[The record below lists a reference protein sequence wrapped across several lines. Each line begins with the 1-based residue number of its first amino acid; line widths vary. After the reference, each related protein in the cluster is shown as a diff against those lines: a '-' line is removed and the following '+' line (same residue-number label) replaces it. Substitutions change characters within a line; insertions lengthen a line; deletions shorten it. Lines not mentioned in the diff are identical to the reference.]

1 MEEGASAALLDE
13 ELGLVVGEPVRFRFF
28 GSSTRREDAVGTVLE
43 RWREGELEELA
54 ELEAE
59 LPTAGRTAG
68 EVVAVRL
75 QATVTEVGVLEL
87 DAVPRE
93 GAERWKLSLDVR
105 HDAG

>member
-1 MEEGASAALLDE
+1 M
-13 ELGLVVGEPVRFRFF
+13 
-28 GSSTRREDAVGTVLE
+28 
-43 RWREGELEELA
+43 
-54 ELEAE
+54 
-59 LPTAGRTAG
+59 
-68 EVVAVRL
+68 RL

>member
-1 MEEGASAALLDE
+1 VSRCAS
-13 ELGLVVGEPVRFRFF
+13 
-28 GSSTRREDAVGTVLE
+28 VGTVLE
-43 RWREGELEELA
+43 RWRDGELDELA

-59 LPTAGRTAG
+59 LPTTDRTAG

-93 GAERWKLSLDVR
+93 GTERWKLSLDVR